1 MDGHHWRWP
10 QPQSQP
16 SHSQHLNPNYS
27 IQNPNNFYFQN
38 HAFQSQNVLQH
49 QWQHTPAFPPTY
61 PVQNPTYPVQQFS
74 APAFQFHSAPQNREN
89 MMEKVDNAAE
99 KARREFIAAGESVS
113 SWKVAQAAVSAL
125 KIDSWLSLGF
135 RMQEVPSLNN
145 IILVEGKINAFI
157 HCFVAVRRI
166 TSVYELE
173 QAICK
178 LEGINEFDEL
188 GLGPLVRH
196 PLIEHYFSL
205 NSDTTK
211 VFKITAKEM
220 MSLLFQ
226 YIVNYTSRDIQADE
240 FLDFVAKKRSVAT
253 KEELGIRIQSLGLHI
268 SYIMKAKRLENSALT
283 KLRKSVKIDFTK
295 QNRQLLRSMQKKE
308 LDERFNAISDRVES
322 FSSVHKD
329 FCGKHTKF
337 MSSSSEDEFSDG
349 CVNEDDSD
357 DATDISPQCLKS
369 SDRPNSCPY
378 PSATE
383 EIKRLGLKGE
393 TKDHLASASASHKHC
408 KSNGAVKKKRK
419 CEDLK
424 CTNSEPAKLRK
435 IDKVGLDVLVNNEK
449 RPKENSHMNEDDY
462 EATEDEFTVTDDSL
476 RMFVAIWKDRCRG
489 VNVGQVLKRMLRFYK
504 VKDRKR
510 MISMYSSYPFIGLL
524 NVAVSSIKL
533 GMWDSIYDTVQAISK
548 YETPKPL
555 INDNLEYESINIEPR
570 KDVLVTSEP
579 MLEHAQGVSA
589 EDIIKKVAA
598 YVKLDHETLKNDN
611 SIIEKRYSI
620 LINLSK
626 CERWVADQFCVK
638 EFRSLGYGDF
648 LPFLEKYTSLLPP
661 ELCKFLTGDVS
672 EKRPLEVRM
681 MHQQLVCLLSQASN
695 NLWENRNITKQDI
708 SSLLMR
714 QFPFV
719 SFKIVANGSLEDFL
733 SIEMKDKGGVIS
745 KSVIFSVTLST
756 RNVIESS
763 ASNKNDLLK
772 STFSRNADVQ
782 DVRTCESV
790 TYKDAIEVLLKAPML
805 SDLNLWSHWDLT
817 FAPSLG
823 PLVPWL
829 LNEVKMDELLCL
841 VTKDGKV
848 VRIDPSATV
857 DSFLEAAIQ
866 GSSFQTAVKFLSL
879 FSVVGGEKHVPFSL
893 LKCHAKHAF
902 KVLWNNSLENVESN
916 SCGYSLLKEKIFY
929 EERMTGEVTT
939 VNSDSKLQNNLTK
952 MNIAVSAVSRFVL
965 DCLHY
970 LPTEIRAY
978 AADVFIF
985 GMQSVTK
992 DAASAILC
1000 ECNLLEQRL
1009 MLHEVG
1015 LTLGIMEWINDYHSL
1030 SSSDATDLYLPGDSC
1045 LKANVFNRKSGS
1057 VHKQDAME
1065 KFSMSEEGNM
1075 DESVTIR
1082 KDEQSRKHTQVCAVA
1097 NDAEVSGYENGS
1109 CGSLQ
1114 ISELNEYEDATLV
1127 IESIRKDEFGL
1138 DSSLSNV
1145 ENGMLKKQHARLGR
1159 ALHCLSQELYSQ
1171 DSHFLLELVQN
1182 ADDNIYPENVE
1193 PTLTFIL
1200 QDSGIIVLNNE
1211 RGFSAQNIR
1220 ALCDVGS
1227 STKKGSNAGYI
1238 GQKGIGF
1245 KSVFRITDAPEIHSN
1260 GFHVKFDISEGQIG
1274 FVLPTSI
1281 PPCDLNLISRLA
1293 SSGSDQLDFNYCSTC
1308 IVLPFRSR
1316 LSEGTVV
1323 KNIITM
1329 FSDLHPSLL
1338 LFLHRLQCI
1347 KFRNLLDD
1355 SLIVMRKEI
1364 MGHGIVN
1371 VSHGNEKMT
1380 WFVVSQKL
1388 QADFIRS
1395 DVQMTEISVAFTL
1408 QESNDGGYSPLLSQQ
1423 PVFAFLPLRTYGLK
1437 FILQGDFV
1445 LPSSREEVDGNSP
1458 WNQWLLSEFPGL
1470 FVEAERSFCNL
1481 PCFKDNP
1488 GKAISAFMS
1497 FVPLIGEVHG
1507 FFSSL
1512 PRMIVFRLRVSN
1524 CLLLEGGS
1532 EWVPPCKVLRGW
1544 NDEARSIL
1552 PADLL
1557 YEHLGLGFLDKN
1569 IILSDPLARALGV
1582 EEYGP
1587 KILVQFM
1594 SSLCCTENG
1603 LKSMG
1608 LTWLSSYLIE
1618 LYTMSVHSGRSVLDS
1633 EEDLD
1638 WIDNLRNISFIP
1650 LSNGMYTAVSDGTIW
1665 LHFDASSS
1673 GVDGEYGIESFPNL
1687 YARLRIVNPAF
1698 LTASSADSSHTDVTV
1713 SDKLSM
1719 MLYKIGV
1726 QRMSAHEIIK
1736 LHILPA
1742 ISDET
1747 IIDKDKNL
1755 MTEYVCFVMSHLNF
1769 GCPDCLVE
1777 RDYIISQLQNTACIL
1792 TNYGFKQPSK
1802 ESIHFNEE
1810 FGNPVDVNKL
1820 VEDVDIKWHEV
1831 DVSYLKHPITKTL
1844 PSGLIKWREFFQGI
1858 GVTDFVKVLQVE
1870 KSVADIPQA
1879 LFKYFMSEGELIS
1892 HESIVKDWES
1902 HELVKLLSLL
1912 STGSNRKNCEYLLA
1926 VLDKLWDSCFTDKV
1940 TGYCTT
1946 KSVLDGKPFKSTF
1959 ISTITDVQ
1967 WVISTMDDK
1976 LHYPKDLYYDCEAVR
1991 SVLGTCA
1998 PYACP
2003 KVKSEKLVSD
2013 IGFKTKVTLEDVL
2026 KMLEEW
2032 RLKSPFMV
2040 SITQMSKLYN
2050 FIWHEVAVSKKL
2062 AKQLHSEPCIFV
2074 PYTSGSRHEDV
2085 VSGVFLS
2092 PGDVFWHDPTGAMEL
2107 MKEMLPQCT
2116 LSSMASVPLNK
2127 TLCNIYPGL
2136 HEFFVDV
2143 CGVHEKPPLP
2153 SYLQILQQ
2161 LSSVKLP
2168 HQAAKTVFQ
2177 VLLMWSDGLKSGLIT
2192 NEVAYMKDSLKKV
2205 ECTILPT
2212 IQDKWVSLHHSFGF
2226 VCWCDDKKLKKHFK
2240 NLDGIDF
2247 LNFGK
2252 LSKDD
2257 KEMLQTKV
2265 SVLMRDLGIPALSE
2279 VVSREAIYHGIAN
2292 SSFKASLV
2300 NWALPYAQR
2309 YLSALHADKYSQ
2321 FKQSGYDIVN
2331 KLQVVVVE
2339 QLFYR
2344 NVIKSC
2350 GSTSEKR
2357 VQSDCLLQGDI
2368 LYSTPESDAH
2378 ALFLELT
2385 RLFFDGNPELHMAN
2399 FLHMITTM
2407 AESGSSEDQTEFFIL
2422 NSQKI
2427 PKLPVGESVWSLVS
2441 VPTLPESDKIV
2452 DSESGSKLTR
2462 KAPITSN
2469 WPPVN
2474 WKNAPGFDYA
2484 RANGFKTQASIAQPS
2499 CDSPKDSCQ
2508 NVDQICNEIPMLA
2521 ENGWTNEDDLA
2532 ATSAALIFPD
2542 FSSLEHC
2549 GNVYNQTDS
2558 GMTGEFDLGSHKLGS
2573 SQFFRRDQIR
2583 IGTPNA
2589 QGMLTGRLGE
2599 QLAFNYFV
2607 EKAGKHA
2614 VRWVNEHNETGLP
2627 YDLVVGEEFIEV
2639 KATVSPRKNWLKITM
2654 NEWKFAIDKGDA
2666 FSIAH
2671 VVILENNVGKVSVFK
2686 NPVKLLHQ
2694 GKLHLVVVMP
2704 TDQEL

>member
-1 MDGHHWRWP
+1 MDGGHWRWP
-10 QPQSQP
+10 QPQQRPPYYSQQQP
-16 SHSQHLNPNYS
+16 LNSNYLY
-27 IQNPNNFYFQN
+27 QNPNSYFQSPV
-38 HAFQSQNVLQH
+38 AFQPQNAPHH
-49 QWQHTPAFPPTY
+49 QWQQPPPPTFPAANY
-61 PVQNPTYPVQQFS
+61 QFS
-74 APAFQFHSAPQNREN
+74 APAVQFHSAPQNRDN
-89 MMEKVDNAAE
+89 MIEKVGYAVE
-99 KARREFIAAGESVS
+99 KARKDFIAAGKSVS
-113 SWKVAQAAVSAL
+113 SWQVAQAAISAL

-173 QAICK
+173 QAICQ
-178 LEGINEFDEL
+178 LEGVAKFDEL

-196 PLIEHYFSL
+196 PLIVYYFSL
-205 NSDTTK
+205 DPDTTE
-211 VFKITAKEM
+211 VFKITSKEL

-226 YIVNYTSRDIQADE
+226 YQVKFTSKGIQADD
-240 FLDFVAKKRSVAT
+240 FLNFIAEKKSVAT
-253 KEELGIRIQSLGLHI
+253 KEELGIRVESLRLHT
-268 SYIMKAKRLENSALT
+268 SYIVKAKRWENSALT
-283 KLRKSVKIDFTK
+283 KLRKHVKTDFPK
-295 QNRQLLRSMQKKE
+295 ENRQLLRSLQKKE

-329 FCGKHTKF
+329 FRGKHTKF
-337 MSSSSEDEFSDG
+337 VSSSSEDEFSDG
-349 CVNEDDSD
+349 CVYEDDSG
-357 DATDISPQCLKS
+357 DATDISTRVKS
-369 SDRPNSCPY
+369 SDRPSSCPY
-378 PSATE
+378 PSAAE
-383 EIKRLGLKGE
+383 EITRLGLKGE
-393 TKDHLASASASHKHC
+393 TKEYMASANTVHKHC
-408 KSNGAVKKKRK
+408 NSSGAVKKKRK
-419 CEDLK
+419 FEELSCN
-424 CTNSEPAKLRK
+424 NSEPAKLRK
-435 IDKVGLDVLVNNEK
+435 IKKVGLDVLVNNGK
-449 RPKENSHMNEDDY
+449 GPKESSDMDEDDSS
-462 EATEDEFTVTDDSL
+462 ATENDFSVTDDSL
-476 RMFVAIWKDRCRG
+476 RMFIAIWKDRCRG

-504 VKDRKR
+504 AKDRKK
-510 MISMYSSYPFIGLL
+510 MMSLCSCYPFIGLL

-548 YETPKPL
+548 YETLKPL
-555 INDNLEYESINIEPR
+555 INDNVEYESISVEPR
-570 KDVLVTSEP
+570 NDVLVTSEQ
-579 MLEHAQGVSA
+579 HARGVSV
-589 EDIIKKVAA
+589 EDIIKKVTA
-598 YVKLDHETLKNDN
+598 YVKLDHETPRNND

-626 CERWVADQFCVK
+626 CERWVTDRFCVK

-648 LPFLEKYTSLLPP
+648 LLFLEKYASLLPQ
-661 ELCKFLTGDVS
+661 ELCKLITGDVS
-672 EKRPLEVRM
+672 EKSPLEVRM
-681 MHQQLVCLLSQASN
+681 MHQQLVFLLSQASN
-695 NLWENRNITKQDI
+695 NLWENGNITKQDV

-719 SFKIVANGSLEDFL
+719 SFKVVANGSLEDFL
-733 SIEMKDKGGVIS
+733 SMEMKDKGCVIS

-763 ASNKNDLLK
+763 AKNKNDLLK
-772 STFSRNADVQ
+772 SNSTRNSDDQ
-782 DVRTCESV
+782 DVITCNSV
-790 TYKDAIEVLLKAPML
+790 TNKDAIEVLLKAPML
-805 SDLNLWSHWDLT
+805 SDLTLWSHWDLL

-829 LNEVKMDELLCL
+829 LNEVKTDELLCL
-841 VTKDGKV
+841 VTGDGKV

-879 FSVVGGEKHVPFSL
+879 FSIVGGEKHVPFSL

-902 KVLWNNSLENVESN
+902 KVIWNNSLENVESN
-916 SCGYSLLKEKIFY
+916 SCGNFLFSEG
-929 EERMTGEVTT
+929 RMASEAMPT
-939 VNSDSKLQNNLTK
+939 NSDSKLQSNLTK
-952 MNIAVSAVSRFVL
+952 MNVAVSALSRFVL
-965 DCLHY
+965 DCLRY
-970 LPTEIRAY
+970 LPSEFRSY
-978 AADVFIF
+978 AADVFLF
-985 GMQSVTK
+985 GMQPVTK

-1000 ECNLLEQRL
+1000 ECKQLEQRL

-1030 SSSDATDLYLPGDSC
+1030 SSNESTDLYRSGDSE
-1045 LKANVFNRKSGS
+1045 VFNRKPGS
-1057 VHKQDAME
+1057 VHKQDVISQ
-1065 KFSMSEEGNM
+1065 FPTSDEGNK
-1075 DESVTIR
+1075 DECVTIGENE
-1082 KDEQSRKHTQVCAVA
+1082 KSRKHTKVALKKKRKHTKVSAVA
-1097 NDAEVSGYENGS
+1097 KDAEVS
-1109 CGSLQ
+1109 GSLQ
-1114 ISELNEYEDATLV
+1114 ISELNEHEDAALV

-1138 DSSLSNV
+1138 DSSLSNAD
-1145 ENGMLKKQHARLGR
+1145 NGMLKKQHARLGR

-1281 PPCDLNLISRLA
+1281 PSRDLNLISRLA
-1293 SSGSDQLDFNYCSTC
+1293 SSGSDRLDIKCCSTC
-1308 IVLPFRSR
+1308 IVLPFRSK

-1380 WFVVSQKL
+1380 WFVVSQIL

-1470 FVEAERSFCNL
+1470 FVKAEISFCNL
-1481 PCFKDNP
+1481 PCFKDSP

-1512 PRMIVFRLRVSN
+1512 PRMIVSRLRVSK

-1544 NDEARSIL
+1544 NEEARSIL

-1557 YEHLGLGFLDKN
+1557 HEHLGLGFLDKN
-1569 IILSDPLARALGV
+1569 IILSDPLARTLGV

-1594 SSLCCTENG
+1594 SSLCRKESV

-1608 LTWLSSYLIE
+1608 LSWLSSYLIE
-1618 LYTMSVHSGRSVLDS
+1618 LYTMSVHSGRTVLDAEVES
-1633 EEDLD
+1633 DC
-1638 WIDNLRNISFIP
+1638 IDNLRNISFIP
-1650 LSNGMYTAVSDGTIW
+1650 LSNGTYSAVSDGTIW
-1665 LHFDASSS
+1665 LHFDGSTS
-1673 GVDGEYGIESFPNL
+1673 GTDGEYGIESFPNL
-1687 YARLRIVNPAF
+1687 YARLRIVNPAL
-1698 LTASSADSSHTDVTV
+1698 LTASSVDSSRTDLTV

-1726 QRMSAHEIIK
+1726 QRLSAHEIIK

-1747 IIDKDKNL
+1747 IMDKDKNL

-1769 GCPDCLVE
+1769 GCPNCLVE
-1777 RDYIISQLQNTACIL
+1777 REYIISQLQNSACIL

-1802 ESIHFNEE
+1802 ESIHFSEE
-1810 FGNPVDVNKL
+1810 FGNSVNVNKL
-1820 VEDVDIKWHEV
+1820 IEDVNITWHEV

-1870 KSVADIPQA
+1870 KSVADISPA
-1879 LFKYFMSEGELIS
+1879 LFKHFMSEGELIS
-1892 HESIVKDWES
+1892 QESIVNDWES
-1902 HELVKLLSLL
+1902 HELVNLLSLL
-1912 STGSNRKNCEYLLA
+1912 STGSGNRTNCEYLL
-1926 VLDKLWDSCFTDKV
+1926 VVFDKLWDSCFSDKV
-1940 TGYCTT
+1940 TGYCTN
-1946 KSVLDGKPFKSTF
+1946 KSGLDSKAFKSTF
-1959 ISTITDVQ
+1959 LSTITDAQ
-1967 WVISTMDDK
+1967 WVVSTLDDK

-2003 KVKSEKLVSD
+2003 KVKSEKLVCD

-2026 KMLEEW
+2026 EMLEGW
-2032 RLKSPFMV
+2032 RSNSPFMV

-2062 AKQLHSEPCIFV
+2062 AKKFCSEPCIFV
-2074 PYTSGSRHEDV
+2074 PYTSSSRHEDV
-2085 VSGVFLS
+2085 VSGIFLS
-2092 PGDVFWHDPTGAMEL
+2092 PGDVFWNDPTGAMEQ
-2107 MKEMLPQCT
+2107 MKEMLPQH
-2116 LSSMASVPLNK
+2116 SSSSSVASSPLNK

-2136 HEFFVDV
+2136 HEFFVNV

-2153 SYLQILQQ
+2153 SYVQILQQ
-2161 LSSVKLP
+2161 LSSVVLP
-2168 HQAAKTVFQ
+2168 HQASKTVFQ
-2177 VLLMWSDGLKSGLIT
+2177 VLVKWSEGLNSGLTT
-2192 NEVAYMKDSLKKV
+2192 NEVADMKDSLSKV

-2212 IQDKWVSLHHSFGF
+2212 LQDKWVSLHHSFGF
-2226 VCWCDDKKLKKHFK
+2226 VCWCDDKKLKNHFK
-2240 NLDGIDF
+2240 NLDKIVF
-2247 LNFGK
+2247 LHFGK
-2252 LSKDD
+2252 LGKED
-2257 KEMLQTKV
+2257 KEMMQTKV
-2265 SVLMRDLGIPALSE
+2265 SVLMRALGIPALSE
-2279 VVSREAIYHGIAN
+2279 VVSREAICRGVAD
-2292 SSFKASLV
+2292 SSFKASLI

-2309 YLSALHADKYSQ
+2309 YLSALHTDKYSQ
-2321 FKQSGYDIVN
+2321 LKQSGYDNLN

-2344 NVIKSC
+2344 NVVKGCS
-2350 GSTSEKR
+2350 SKSEKR
-2357 VQSDCLLQGDI
+2357 VQCDCLLQGDI
-2368 LYSTPESDAH
+2368 LYATPESDAH
-2378 ALFLELT
+2378 ALFMELT
-2385 RLFFDGNPELHMAN
+2385 RLFFGGNPELHMAN

-2427 PKLPVGESVWSLVS
+2427 PKLPEGESVWSLVS
-2441 VPTLPESDKIV
+2441 EPTLPECDKIC
-2452 DSESGSKLTR
+2452 DSEFASKLKR
-2462 KAPITSN
+2462 KAPISSK
-2469 WPPVN
+2469 WPPLN
-2474 WKNAPGFDYA
+2474 WNNAPGFDYA
-2484 RANGFKTQASIAQPS
+2484 RGSGFKTQASMAQTS
-2499 CDSPKDSCQ
+2499 FDSQKIMMDDCQ
-2508 NVDQICNEIPMLA
+2508 NIDQTCNEIPMLA
-2521 ENGWTNEDDLA
+2521 ENGSTNDDYLA
-2532 ATSAALIFPD
+2532 ATSTALNLQDPNG
-2542 FSSLEHC
+2542 LEHY
-2549 GNVYNQTDS
+2549 GNVNNQ
-2558 GMTGEFDLGSHKLGS
+2558 LGS
-2573 SQFFRRDQIR
+2573 QFSRRDQIR
-2583 IGTPNA
+2583 IGAPNA
-2589 QGMLTGRLGE
+2589 QGILTGRLGE
-2599 QLAFNYFV
+2599 QLAYNYFV
-2607 EKAGKHA
+2607 EKVGKHA

-2627 YDLVVGEEFIEV
+2627 YDLIVGEEYIEV
-2639 KATVSPRKNWLKITM
+2639 KATISPRKNWLKITM
-2654 NEWKFAIDKGDA
+2654 NEWKFAIDQGDS

-2671 VVILENNVGKVSVFK
+2671 VVILENNIPKVSVFK
-2686 NPVKLLHQ
+2686 NPVKLLYQ
-2694 GKLHLVVVMP
+2694 GKLHLVVVMAEN
-2704 TDQEL
+2704 QEL